1 MNDNIDLVLKER
13 DLITMSGDTS
23 RVELIRLTLCGPT
36 DVAKEIALAAEAI
49 NEWNCQHGEQRG
61 FWVKH
66 QHWSTDS
73 YPDAQET
80 GQGAINKQLIDS
92 TDILVAIFW
101 SRIGTPTA
109 SAESGTVEEIHRAIA
124 AGKKAMVYFSDLE
137 PLPAGA
143 SIEQVKRLSAFREQL
158 RTHRSC
164 WTFQSRSRFR
174 DDFANHLA
182 LVLNDFA
189 LAGKK
194 SLRRK
199 PNDTAVRQSARGT
212 GHIQIAGDGN
222 EVHQYQRPPVIK
234 TVLER
239 RPGSITTAEE
249 HQIGEWIKELAEGT
263 MGKSRNEAFGEWGA
277 RLLKRFKVPKREALL
292 SADMPAVE
300 AWYRQQKAIQT
311 TGYKTKAP
319 DQWRAAR
326 IKAIKAAMNSM
337 RKTKETYYPELSG
350 RLNLKRAFVSLT
362 GLTKTDLARVYQMV
376 LRDARVRGA

>member
-1 MNDNIDLVLKER
+1 MN
-13 DLITMSGDTS
+13 TPSST
-23 RVELIRLTLCGPT
+23 VELVKVTLCGPS
-36 DVAKEIALAAEAI
+36 DVAKEIAFATEVI
-49 NEWNCQHGEQRG
+49 NDWNCQHGEQRG

-109 SAESGTVEEIHRAIA
+109 NAESGTVEEIQRAIA
-124 AGKKAMVYFSDLE
+124 GGKKVMVYFSDLE
-137 PLPAGA
+137 PLTAGA

-182 LVLNDFA
+182 LVLNDFPLGRKGRA
-189 LAGKK
+189 
-194 SLRRK
+194 RRK
-199 PNDTAVRQSARGT
+199 PSETAVRQSARGT
-212 GHIQIAGDGN
+212 AIVLISGDRN
-222 EVHQYQRPPVIK
+222 QVHQYQRPPVIK

-249 HQIGEWIKELAEGT
+249 HQIAEWIKELAEGT
-263 MGKSRNEAFGEWGA
+263 MGKTRNEAFGEWGA
-277 RLLKRFKVPKREALL
+277 RLLKRFKVPNREALL
-292 SADMPAVE
+292 STDMPGVE
-300 AWYRQQKAIQT
+300 GWYRQQKAIQT
-311 TGYKTKAP
+311 RGYKAKAP
-319 DQWRAAR
+319 DQWRASR
-326 IKAIKAAMNSM
+326 IKAIKAAMRSM
-337 RKTKETYYPELSG
+337 EKLNESYYPELAD
-350 RLNLKRAFVSLT
+350 RLNMKKAFTSLT
-362 GLTKTDLARVYQMV
+362 RLTKTDLDRVYQMV
-376 LRDARVRGA
+376 LRDSRG

>member
-1 MNDNIDLVLKER
+1 
-13 DLITMSGDTS
+13 MSTPS
-23 RVELIRLTLCGPT
+23 STVELVKVTLCGPS
-36 DVAKEIALAAEAI
+36 DVAREIALATELI
-49 NEWNCQHGEQRG
+49 NDWNCQHGEQRG

-101 SRIGTPTA
+101 SRIGTATA
-109 SAESGTVEEIHRAIA
+109 NAESGTVEEIQRAIKR
-124 AGKKAMVYFSDLE
+124 GRKVMVYFSDLE

-143 SIEQVKRLSAFREQL
+143 PTEQVNRLWAFRQQL
-158 RTHRSC
+158 RSEKSC

-182 LVLNDFA
+182 LVLNDFPIGQKA
-189 LAGKK
+189 

-199 PNDTAVRQSARGT
+199 PAASSVRQTASGT
-212 GHIQIAGDGN
+212 GNIQIAGDGN

-239 RPGSITTAEE
+239 RPGSITVAEE
-249 HQIGEWIKELAEGT
+249 HQISEWVKELAEGT

-277 RLLKRFKVPKREALL
+277 RLLRRFKVPKREALL

-311 TGYKTKAP
+311 SGYKTKAP
-319 DQWRAAR
+319 DQWRASR
-326 IKAIKAAMNSM
+326 IKAIKATMTSM
-337 RKTKETYYPELSG
+337 GKTNETYYPELAD
-350 RLNLKRAFVSLT
+350 RLNMKKAFTSLT
-362 GLTKTDLARVYQMV
+362 RLTKTDLDRVYQMV
-376 LRDARVRGA
+376 LRDSRR